1 MVRTMK
7 INMKSQIVSGT
18 FRVSIVAAVSAAI
31 LMGCNIVKPLS
42 YVLEGPGKIEAEF
55 ELQDV
60 VTMGTKSTSSA

>member
-1 MVRTMK
+1 MMVRTMK

-42 YVLEGPGKIEAEF
+42 YVLEGPGKIEA
-55 ELQDV
+55 
-60 VTMGTKSTSSA
+60 